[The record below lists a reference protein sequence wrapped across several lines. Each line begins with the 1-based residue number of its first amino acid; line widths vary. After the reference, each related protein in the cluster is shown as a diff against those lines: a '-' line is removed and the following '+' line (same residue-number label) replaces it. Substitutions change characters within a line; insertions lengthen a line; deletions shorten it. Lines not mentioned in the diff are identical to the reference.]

1 MLIQKENMKSKPKQ
15 FRPEKGLFVGAPKFR
30 QLSQIACIFFT
41 KCSSYNKIFT
51 LLKNSLLTSLQAEIE
66 GGGAK
71 GLPAS
76 FGWQKA
82 QPLYGLNNS
91 HYNDAMIRL
100 SFLAYF

>member
-51 LLKNSLLTSLQAEIE
+51 LLKNSLLTSLQAEV
-66 GGGAK
+66 GGGG
-71 GLPAS
+71 GLKAS
-76 FGWQKA
+76 
-82 QPLYGLNNS
+82 QPLSVGKRPSLCTG
-91 HYNDAMIRL
+91 
-100 SFLAYF
+100 